1 MDYAVPANGS
11 SNTKSVWVGRILS
24 GFAIA
29 FFVIDGVMK
38 LIQPQVVIDA
48 TRQIIAPLTARKYFP
63 HRSGLW
69 CWWQVPARRFPR
81 RVGQSADN

>member
-1 MDYAVPANGS
+1 MGRGKSYTFRRRKGTNTAMDYAIPANGS

-38 LIQPQVVIDA
+38 LI
-48 TRQIIAPLTARKYFP
+48 
-63 HRSGLW
+63 
-69 CWWQVPARRFPR
+69 
-81 RVGQSADN
+81 